1 MQLAWDEEDSTQ
13 VAIKFVAR
21 GSAYLSRAAER
32 EILNHRLLTGHAH
45 IVQFKEVRLTAFAH
59 QRHSLHL
66 HHKVMTASPVGNA
79 LERHGLRFPNGRKVV
94 RYPCAKPR
102 QGVFLIS
109 AAGILRVE
117 PRDVAISSAI
127 ASEICRA

>member
-45 IVQFKEVRLTAFAH
+45 IVQFKEVRLPAIGLAL
-59 QRHSLHL
+59 R
-66 HHKVMTASPVGNA
+66 SPAPVPPDTVCNPAGVG
-79 LERHGLRFPNGRKVV
+79 ES
-94 RYPCAKPR
+94 PR
-102 QGVFLIS
+102 
-109 AAGILRVE
+109 E
-117 PRDVAISSAI
+117 PT
-127 ASEICRA
+127 

>member
-45 IVQFKEVRLTAFAH
+45 IVQFKEVQPLTFSTDLLFRRQQAGYKYIGH
-59 QRHSLHL
+59 EGTCQW
-66 HHKVMTASPVGNA
+66 SPA
-79 LERHGLRFPNGRKVV
+79 L
-94 RYPCAKPR
+94 
-102 QGVFLIS
+102 
-109 AAGILRVE
+109 
-117 PRDVAISSAI
+117 
-127 ASEICRA
+127 